1 MHFWVLMLRVKRIAP
16 ERGSKSPS
24 LGIVHCIKVHG
35 IHAASRAP
43 ETQIHGKFQYIWLRN
58 VRISPVLR
66 GKHVG
71 RAPESCHYIKGNN
84 VGGSMVVVSLNLL
97 VDRGKHVGRA
107 PEP

>member
-1 MHFWVLMLRVKRIAP
+1 MHFGVLMLRVKRIAP

-58 VRISPVLR
+58 VRISPAC
-66 GKHVG
+66 G

>member
-1 MHFWVLMLRVKRIAP
+1 MVNSNTFGFEML
-16 ERGSKSPS
+16 E
-24 LGIVHCIKVHG
+24 
-35 IHAASRAP
+35 SR
-43 ETQIHGKFQYIWLRN
+43 Q
-58 VRISPVLR
+58 
-66 GKHVG
+66 HVG